1 MMMTETTQ
9 QARQQLQQIHR
20 IDTQLKH
27 KESQLQ
33 ELELQLTQAGGIQYD
48 RERVQASPMPDRL
61 SNDIIRLVELKE
73 QVIKERVEYLQKKER
88 VVNEI
93 HSLEDPREM
102 DILVK
107 RYIEGKTWDRIADEM
122 NYSIRRVHQL
132 HRQALEN
139 IETLH
144 TIAHKNV
151 I

>member
-1 MMMTETTQ
+1 MTMTASTQ
-9 QARQQLQQIHR
+9 QARQELQQIHK
-20 IDTQLKH
+20 IDTQIRQ
-27 KESQLQ
+27 KEDQLR
-33 ELELQLTQAGGIQYD
+33 ELELQLTQAGGIEYG
-48 RERVQASPMPDRL
+48 RERVQASPIPDRL
-61 SNDIIRLVELKE
+61 QNDIIKLVDLKE
-73 QVIKERVEYLQKKER
+73 QIIKERVEYLQKKEQ
-88 VVNEI
+88 VIQDI
-93 HSLEDPREM
+93 HGLEDPREM